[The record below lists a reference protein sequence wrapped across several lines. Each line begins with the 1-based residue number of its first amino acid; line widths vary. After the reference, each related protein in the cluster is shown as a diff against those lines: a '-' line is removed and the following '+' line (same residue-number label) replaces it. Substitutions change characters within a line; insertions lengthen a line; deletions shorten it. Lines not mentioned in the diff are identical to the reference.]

1 MLPSFNIALPFCAG
15 PFAYVLPVTK
25 NCFLVFF
32 CFLFRATRLL
42 TASITGKME
51 RLLQETVLLVVLHA
65 AYFGFGLLFYRKKL
79 FKDYEAK
86 DPIVQFLFCSTFTL
100 SCSMFQLIIF
110 EIVGFLDPK

>member
-1 MLPSFNIALPFCAG
+1 LIKK
-15 PFAYVLPVTK
+15 TK
-25 NCFLVFF
+25 NKQTAALS
-32 CFLFRATRLL
+32 ALL
-42 TASITGKME
+42 QEME
-51 RLLQETVLLVVLHA
+51 RLLQETFLLVILHG

-110 EIVGFLDPK
+110 EIVGFLDSKYATQQI